1 MPLFVCLMFFFLS
14 FSIMKQHASLVW
26 AENEVTLK
34 PATSGAKTKVN
45 GLPLTGERVL
55 KHLDRILFGMS
66 HQSIFMYNFIVP
78 LEGFSFPVY
87 MHTNFVLCQGV
98 IISI

>member
-1 MPLFVCLMFFFLS
+1 MIKWYETVLHS

-26 AENEVTLK
+26 EQNEVTLK

-55 KHLDRILFGMS
+55 KHLDRILFGKR
-66 HQSIFMYNFIVP
+66 FRKKD
-78 LEGFSFPVY
+78 LESFKFLESLY
-87 MHTNFVLCQGV
+87 QLN
-98 IISI
+98 